1 MVDAYYT
8 LGVPQT
14 FKAGTSCTKRFNTAV
29 FGPKISAD
37 FGVFRDGDHLVGYL
51 PLYADGSTHAG
62 SSLFSSVTTTLYRNG
77 TKVGS
82 NDDPLFGDKEFK
94 VPAAQAEYRLTTSVK
109 RSVKVAAAST
119 RIDASWTFKS
129 KKADFAKL
137 PASTV
142 RFNAATGLD
151 SRVEAGKKATV
162 PLTVQGSAAGRNL
175 KSLYVYVSYDYGQT
189 WTMLKVKDGKI
200 TVKNPAKG
208 KGISFHAKITDKQG
222 NKSTVSIYNA
232 YYGK

>member
-1 MVDAYYT
+1 M
-8 LGVPQT
+8 
-14 FKAGTSCTKRFNTAV
+14 
-29 FGPKISAD
+29 
-37 FGVFRDGDHLVGYL
+37 
-51 PLYADGSTHAG
+51 
-62 SSLFSSVTTTLYRNG
+62 FSSVTTTLYRNG

-129 KKADFAKL
+129 KKADFTKL

-151 SRVEAGKKATV
+151 SRVEAGKKVTV